1 MQKLSTPYIHV
12 VLGLDWAQQLINP
25 LNVVRC
31 SLRENY
37 HDDLSALFVKYWAF
51 PIVLT
56 FAANAVV
63 FHIYNIE
70 ITQHLEFLILYLVSL
85 SLKLFFAAFIIHA
98 TLKVV
103 GLESKLGV
111 VFLCYSIIVIY
122 SPIMSCLVIPNTFNL
137 YSMLKQIKDLHLD
150 LITLYHYFFDHV
162 GELTKNNI
170 QTPKA
175 FVYAISILD
184 VISNYS
190 SRLCQACRERRCF
203 EMPASPAVSVSL
215 VSFRPWRRG
224 LGWR

>member
-70 ITQHLEFLILYLVSL
+70 KSWLGL
-85 SLKLFFAAFIIHA
+85 SEQF
-98 TLKVV
+98 
-103 GLESKLGV
+103 SR
-111 VFLCYSIIVIY
+111 
-122 SPIMSCLVIPNTFNL
+122 
-137 YSMLKQIKDLHLD
+137 
-150 LITLYHYFFDHV
+150 FDKWNV
-162 GELTKNNI
+162 
-170 QTPKA
+170 
-175 FVYAISILD
+175 
-184 VISNYS
+184 
-190 SRLCQACRERRCF
+190 CR
-203 EMPASPAVSVSL
+203 V
-215 VSFRPWRRG
+215 
-224 LGWR
+224 